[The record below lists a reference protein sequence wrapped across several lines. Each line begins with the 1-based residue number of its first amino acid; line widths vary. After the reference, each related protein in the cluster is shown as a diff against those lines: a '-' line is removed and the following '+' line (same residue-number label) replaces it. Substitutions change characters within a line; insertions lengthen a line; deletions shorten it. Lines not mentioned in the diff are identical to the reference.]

1 MDIRSYIDDLKEEN
15 LLVNFDDVSFN
26 VSNIAYDSKK
36 VSKGTLFVCK
46 GAAFKKQYLKE
57 AIEKGACCYVSEDCH
72 DVNIPQIRVGDIR
85 KAMAVIAGR
94 FYDHPD
100 RKLTLIGIT
109 GTKGKTT
116 TAYYIKAIL
125 DRFLLNSGKKPAGIL
140 SGIFNYYGKDYEES
154 SLTRPETFELFEKL
168 SEAAENGLEYLV
180 MEVSSQALKY
190 HRTYGL
196 MFDFAGYLNLDEDH
210 ISPGEHSDFEDYK
223 ASKLLL
229 FKACDV
235 AVLNKDS
242 QYYEDFLNKCVDAKK
257 VISFSSKGLDADYRA
272 CDINA
277 KNGVLEFNIVY
288 HDASRDTDEP
298 VRKSNFINISSGE
311 FNIDNA

>member
-1 MDIRSYIDDLKEEN
+1 
-15 LLVNFDDVSFN
+15 
-26 VSNIAYDSKK
+26 
-36 VSKGTLFVCK
+36 
-46 GAAFKKQYLKE
+46 
-57 AIEKGACCYVSEDCH
+57 
-72 DVNIPQIRVGDIR
+72 
-85 KAMAVIAGR
+85 MAVIAGR

-140 SGIFNYYGKDYEES
+140 SGIFNYYGEDYEES
-154 SLTRPETFELFEKL
+154 SLTTPETFELFEKL
-168 SEAAENGLEYLV
+168 SNAAENGLEYLV

-196 MFDFAGYLNLDEDH
+196 KFDFTRYLNLDKDH

-229 FKACDV
+229 FRACDV
-235 AVLNKDS
+235 AILNKDS
-242 QYYEDFLNKCVDAKK
+242 EHYEDFLNECVDAKK

-277 KNGVLEFNIVY
+277 KNGVIRTAYMHIYLKMCLY
-288 HDASRDTDEP
+288 MLTAQWQQML
-298 VRKSNFINISSGE
+298 
-311 FNIDNA
+311 